1 MAARR
6 PPVDGPYLI
15 LTAARGVAQG
25 RSRPPLYPCPG
36 RRLLLHLQ
44 RILDGIKGR
53 ELDIV
58 ELALHLLD
66 LADVDVLN
74 DVARLRIDRDRAAR
88 ALPFHSFHGADQPIA
103 IGRAAGLPQ
112 RFIED

>member
-15 LTAARGVAQG
+15 LTAARGAAQG

-36 RRLLLHLQ
+36 RPLLLHLQ
-44 RILDGIKGR
+44 RILDRIEGR
-53 ELDIV
+53 ELDVV

-66 LADVDVLN
+66 LADVDVLD
-74 DVARLRIDRDRAAR
+74 DVAGLRIDRDRAAR
-88 ALPFHSFHGADQPIA
+88 ALPFHALHRIDQGVA
-103 IGRAAGLPQ
+103 VGLAAGLLE
-112 RFIED
+112 RL